1 MLQRSNT
8 EFVADTSEWVTPQE
22 GGLGELIDSAF
33 GFLRR
38 QYLIIL
44 LFTLIA
50 AGAGAIYL
58 AITPPTFTAKAHIIL
73 GEYKA
78 PFVQQQSMF
87 TDAPVD
93 NAELESQL
101 QVLQSKS
108 IASSVLETLH
118 LEQDPEFAGSGGGS
132 ILGAIRLRFTI
143 RIKTKSRR
151 KGGRAGLLRRSI
163 DGESCWQQ
171 SGDRSQL

>member
-1 MLQRSNT
+1 MLQRSNS
-8 EFVADTSEWVTPQE
+8 ELMVDNSEWVPSQE

-58 AITPPTFTAKAHIIL
+58 AITPPTFTARAHIIV

-78 PFVQQQSMF
+78 PFVQQQSIL

-108 IASSVLETLH
+108 IASSSLIVM
-118 LEQDPEFAGSGGGS
+118 P
-132 ILGAIRLRFTI
+132 
-143 RIKTKSRR
+143 SR
-151 KGGRAGLLRRSI
+151 
-163 DGESCWQQ
+163 EP
-171 SGDRSQL
+171 